1 MGIHVL
7 YLVKYHNDQ
16 KAAMI
21 AKSEMR
27 DRAEVHRKAISDFGG
42 RPIAQ
47 YGSYGEWDMVYIYE
61 MPDQTALA
69 ANLHLTDSFGL
80 AKECKAIPL
89 MDMDDF
95 IESFDLAIT
104 HDPQFLAD
112 GSEKVDIVRDN
123 DHAALEVLRRAD
135 QCINSFHVQV
145 IGRFVHDNDVRQLP
159 SDDCKGYARLLTA
172 RQLAAGAQRHGAG
185 HTKVA
190 EMSTKFEV
198 LIILLR
204 LVRKGVD
211 HIHQRRFRQFQ
222 LVNMVLRKCCNFKL
236 TITKHIPLDGFQSL
250 CVQQQ
255 VEKS

>member
-7 YLVKYHNDQ
+7 YLVKYYNDQ

-95 IESFDLAIT
+95 IESFDLANRT
-104 HDPQFLAD
+104 ETKYGPAAD
-112 GSEKVDIVRDN
+112 
-123 DHAALEVLRRAD
+123 
-135 QCINSFHVQV
+135 
-145 IGRFVHDNDVRQLP
+145 
-159 SDDCKGYARLLTA
+159 
-172 RQLAAGAQRHGAG
+172 
-185 HTKVA
+185 
-190 EMSTKFEV
+190 
-198 LIILLR
+198 
-204 LVRKGVD
+204 
-211 HIHQRRFRQFQ
+211 
-222 LVNMVLRKCCNFKL
+222 
-236 TITKHIPLDGFQSL
+236 
-250 CVQQQ
+250 
-255 VEKS
+255 